1 MSGFGGLRP
10 GDRVDK
16 SIVAESMIL
25 TSFSVVTAALSRP
38 DAPEEEARNGPLC
51 VALVIPRA
59 DKPEQPFSV
68 IVPGREVLA
77 DLLIALLN
85 AGEALW
91 PGCSN
96 VPRGPRPCGSAVDGI
111 RVQAVPQPRRD
122 HGTPRRP
129 RRR

>member
-1 MSGFGGLRP
+1 VSGFGGLRP

-16 SIVAESMIL
+16 TVVAESMIL
-25 TSFSVVTAALSRP
+25 TSFSVVTAAISSP
-38 DAPEEEARNGPLC
+38 SATPEEARNGPLC

-59 DKPEQPFSV
+59 DKPEHPFSV

-111 RVQAVPQPRRD
+111 RVQAVPQRRA
-122 HGTPRRP
+122 HGTPRK